1 MLADADLVEVIL
13 SSTTIL
19 LIIKQKRFNMKR
31 LVLHIY
37 IMFMALTAMACQSN
51 EVEATPSDKSAITMN
66 ITING
71 KTVSCQL
78 VENSSTRALLAQLE
92 KGDITYEADDYGNF
106 EKVGNIGFSLPQ
118 NNESITTTAGDVIL
132 YQGNNICLYYGSN
145 SWSFTRLG
153 KIEGMGRDELKTFLN
168 AGGGSVKVTLS
179 SGTATEI
186 KQTLADRKATSGKYS
201 LDGRKLK
208 QAPNKGVYIE
218 NGKKIVKK

>member
-1 MLADADLVEVIL
+1 
-13 SSTTIL
+13 
-19 LIIKQKRFNMKR
+19 MKR

-37 IMFMALTAMACQSN
+37 IMFMALTAMACQNN
-51 EVEATPSDKSAITMN
+51 EVEATPSDKSASTMN

-92 KGDITYEADDYGNF
+92 KENITYEADDYGNF
-106 EKVGNIGFSLPQ
+106 EKVGYIGFNLPQ
-118 NNESITTTAGDVIL
+118 NNENITTTAGDVIL

-153 KIEGMGRDELKTFLN
+153 KIEGMSKDEIKTFLN
-168 AGGGSVKVTLS
+168 AGEGSVKVTLS
-179 SGTATEI
+179 AATATGI
-186 KQTLADRKATSGKYS
+186 KQTLADRKIPSGKYS

-208 QAPNKGVYIE
+208 QTPNKGVYIE

>member
-1 MLADADLVEVIL
+1 
-13 SSTTIL
+13 
-19 LIIKQKRFNMKR
+19 MKR

-51 EVEATPSDKSAITMN
+51 EVEATPSDKSANTMN

-78 VENSSTRALLAQLE
+78 VDNSSTRALLAQLE

-106 EKVGNIGFSLPQ
+106 EKVGYIGFSLPQ

-132 YQGNNICLYYGSN
+132 YQGNNICLYYGTN

-153 KIEGMGRDELKTFLN
+153 KIEGMSKDEIKTFLN
-168 AGGGSVKVTLS
+168 AGGGSVRITLS
-179 SGTATEI
+179 SGSTTGI
-186 KQTLADRKATSGKYS
+186 KQTLADRKASSRKYS

-208 QAPNKGVYIE
+208 QIPNKGVFIE

>member
-1 MLADADLVEVIL
+1 
-13 SSTTIL
+13 
-19 LIIKQKRFNMKR
+19 MKR

-51 EVEATPSDKSAITMN
+51 EVEARPSDKSANTMN

-78 VENSSTRALLAQLE
+78 VDNSSTRALLAQLE

-132 YQGNNICLYYGSN
+132 YQGNNICLYYDTN
-145 SWSFTRLG
+145 AWTFTRLG
-153 KIEGMGRDELKTFLN
+153 KIEGLSKDEIKTFLN
-168 AGGGSVKVTLS
+168 TGGGSVKVTLS
-179 SGTATEI
+179 SGSTTGI
-186 KQTLADRKATSGKYS
+186 KQTVADRKAPSGKYS

-208 QAPNKGVYIE
+208 QTPSKGVNIE

>member
-1 MLADADLVEVIL
+1 
-13 SSTTIL
+13 
-19 LIIKQKRFNMKR
+19 MKR

-51 EVEATPSDKSAITMN
+51 EVEATPSDESVSTMN

-92 KGDITYEADDYGNF
+92 KGDIIFEADDYGNF
-106 EKVGNIGFSLPQ
+106 EKVGYIGFSLPQ

-153 KIEGMGRDELKTFLN
+153 KIEGMSKDELKTFLN

-179 SGTATEI
+179 TAATGI
-186 KQTLADRKATSGKYS
+186 KQTLADRKAPSGNYS

-208 QAPNKGVYIE
+208 QAPSKGIYIE

>member
-1 MLADADLVEVIL
+1 
-13 SSTTIL
+13 
-19 LIIKQKRFNMKR
+19 MKR

-51 EVEATPSDKSAITMN
+51 EVEATPSDKSANTMN

-92 KGDITYEADDYGNF
+92 KGNITYEADDYGNF
-106 EKVGNIGFSLPQ
+106 EKVGYIGFNLPQ
-118 NNESITTTAGDVIL
+118 NNESITTTVGDVIL

-145 SWSFTRLG
+145 SWSFTRLA
-153 KIEGMGRDELKTFLN
+153 KIEGMSKDELKTFLN
-168 AGGGSVKVTLS
+168 AGEGSVKVTLS
-179 SGTATEI
+179 AATATRI
-186 KQTLADRKATSGKYS
+186 KQTLADRKVPSGKYS

-208 QAPNKGVYIE
+208 QTPSKGVYIE

>member
-1 MLADADLVEVIL
+1 
-13 SSTTIL
+13 
-19 LIIKQKRFNMKR
+19 MKR

-37 IMFMALTAMACQSN
+37 IMLMALTAMACQSN
-51 EVEATPSDKSAITMN
+51 EVEARPSDKSAITMN

-78 VENSSTRALLAQLE
+78 VDNSSTRALLAQLE

-106 EKVGNIGFSLPQ
+106 EKVGYIGFSLPQ

-132 YQGNNICLYYGSN
+132 YQGNNICLYYGTN

-153 KIEGMGRDELKTFLN
+153 KIEGLNKDEIKTFLN

-179 SGTATEI
+179 SGSTTGI
-186 KQTLADRKATSGKYS
+186 KQTLADRKAPSGKYS

-208 QAPNKGVYIE
+208 QIPNKGVYIE

>member
-1 MLADADLVEVIL
+1 
-13 SSTTIL
+13 
-19 LIIKQKRFNMKR
+19 MKR

-51 EVEATPSDKSAITMN
+51 EVEATPSDKSASTMN

-153 KIEGMGRDELKTFLN
+153 KIEGMNKDEIKAFLN

-179 SGTATEI
+179 AAAATGI
-186 KQTLADRKATSGKYS
+186 KQTLADQKAPDGKYS
-201 LDGRKLK
+201 LGGRMLK
-208 QAPNKGVYIE
+208 QTPNKGVYIE

>member
-1 MLADADLVEVIL
+1 
-13 SSTTIL
+13 
-19 LIIKQKRFNMKR
+19 MKR

-37 IMFMALTAMACQSN
+37 ILFMALTAMACQSN
-51 EVEATPSDKSAITMN
+51 EVEATPSDKSANTMN

-92 KGDITYEADDYGNF
+92 KENITYEADDYGNF
-106 EKVGNIGFSLPQ
+106 EKVGYIGFNLPQ
-118 NNESITTTAGDVIL
+118 NNENITTTAGDVIL

-153 KIEGMGRDELKTFLN
+153 KIEGMSRDELKTFLN

-179 SGTATEI
+179 AATATGI
-186 KQTLADRKATSGKYS
+186 KQTLADRKAQGGKYS

-208 QAPNKGVYIE
+208 QAPNKGIYIE

>member
-1 MLADADLVEVIL
+1 
-13 SSTTIL
+13 
-19 LIIKQKRFNMKR
+19 MKR

-51 EVEATPSDKSAITMN
+51 EVEAAPSDKSASTMN

-78 VENSSTRALLAQLE
+78 VDNSSTRALLAQLE

-106 EKVGNIGFSLPQ
+106 EKVGYIGFSLPQ

-132 YQGNNICLYYGSN
+132 YQGNNICLYYGTN

-153 KIEGMGRDELKTFLN
+153 KIEGLSKDEIKTFLN
-168 AGGGSVKVTLS
+168 AGGSSVRITLS
-179 SGTATEI
+179 SGSTTGI
-186 KQTLADRKATSGKYS
+186 KQTLVDRKASSGKYS

-208 QAPNKGVYIE
+208 QIPNKGVYIE

>member
-1 MLADADLVEVIL
+1 
-13 SSTTIL
+13 
-19 LIIKQKRFNMKR
+19 MKR

-51 EVEATPSDKSAITMN
+51 EVEATPSDKSASTMN

-78 VENSSTRALLAQLE
+78 VDNSSTRALLAQLE

-106 EKVGNIGFSLPQ
+106 EKVGYIGFSLPQ

-132 YQGNNICLYYGSN
+132 YQGNNICLYYGTN

-153 KIEGMGRDELKTFLN
+153 KIEGLSKDEIKTFLN
-168 AGGGSVKVTLS
+168 AGGSSVRITLS
-179 SGTATEI
+179 SGSTTGI
-186 KQTLADRKATSGKYS
+186 KQTLVDRKASSGKYS

-208 QAPNKGVYIE
+208 QIPNKGVYIE

>member
-1 MLADADLVEVIL
+1 
-13 SSTTIL
+13 
-19 LIIKQKRFNMKR
+19 MKR

-78 VENSSTRALLAQLE
+78 VYNSSTRALLAQLE
-92 KGDITYEADDYGNF
+92 KGDITYEADDYGSF
-106 EKVGNIGFSLPQ
+106 EKVGYIGFSLPQ

-132 YQGNNICLYYGSN
+132 YQGNNICLYYGTN

-153 KIEGMGRDELKTFLN
+153 KIEGLSKDEIKTFLN
-168 AGGGSVKVTLS
+168 AGGGSVRITLS
-179 SGTATEI
+179 SGSTTGI
-186 KQTLADRKATSGKYS
+186 KQTLADRKASSGKYS
-201 LDGRKLK
+201 LDVRKLK
-208 QAPNKGVYIE
+208 QIPNKGVYIE

>member
-1 MLADADLVEVIL
+1 
-13 SSTTIL
+13 
-19 LIIKQKRFNMKR
+19 MKR

-51 EVEATPSDKSAITMN
+51 EVEATPSDKSANTMN

-78 VENSSTRALLAQLE
+78 VDNSSTKALLAQLE
-92 KGDITYEADDYGNF
+92 KGDITYEADDYGSF
-106 EKVGNIGFSLPQ
+106 EKVGYIGFSLPQ
-118 NNESITTTAGDVIL
+118 NSESITTTAGDVIL
-132 YQGNNICLYYGSN
+132 YQGNNICLYYGTN

-153 KIEGMGRDELKTFLN
+153 KIEGMSKDEIKTFLN

-179 SGTATEI
+179 SGSTTGI
-186 KQTLADRKATSGKYS
+186 KQTLADRKASSGKYS

-208 QAPNKGVYIE
+208 QIPNKGVYIE
-218 NGKKIVKK
+218 SGKKIVKK

>member
-1 MLADADLVEVIL
+1 
-13 SSTTIL
+13 
-19 LIIKQKRFNMKR
+19 MKR

-51 EVEATPSDKSAITMN
+51 EVEATPSDKSASTMN

-92 KGDITYEADDYGNF
+92 KGNITYEADDYGNF
-106 EKVGNIGFSLPQ
+106 EKVGYIGFNLPQ

-153 KIEGMGRDELKTFLN
+153 KIEGMSRDELKTFLN

-186 KQTLADRKATSGKYS
+186 KQTLTDRKATSGKYS

>member
-1 MLADADLVEVIL
+1 
-13 SSTTIL
+13 
-19 LIIKQKRFNMKR
+19 MKR

-78 VENSSTRALLAQLE
+78 VDNSSTRALLAQLE

-106 EKVGNIGFSLPQ
+106 EKVGYIGFNLPQ

-132 YQGNNICLYYGSN
+132 YQGNNICLYYGTN

-153 KIEGMGRDELKTFLN
+153 KIKGMSKDEIKTFLN
-168 AGGGSVKVTLS
+168 AGGGSVRITLS
-179 SGTATEI
+179 SGSTTGI
-186 KQTLADRKATSGKYS
+186 KQTLADRKASSRKYS

-208 QAPNKGVYIE
+208 QSPNKGVYIE

>member
-1 MLADADLVEVIL
+1 
-13 SSTTIL
+13 
-19 LIIKQKRFNMKR
+19 MKR

-51 EVEATPSDKSAITMN
+51 EVEATPSDKSVSTMN

-92 KGDITYEADDYGNF
+92 KGNITYEADDYGNF
-106 EKVGNIGFSLPQ
+106 EKVGYIGFNLPQ
-118 NNESITTTAGDVIL
+118 NNESITTTVGDVIL

-153 KIEGMGRDELKTFLN
+153 KIEGMSKDEIKTFLN

-179 SGTATEI
+179 AATATGI
-186 KQTLADRKATSGKYS
+186 KQTLADRKIPSGKYS

-208 QAPNKGVYIE
+208 QTPNKGIYIE

>member
-1 MLADADLVEVIL
+1 
-13 SSTTIL
+13 
-19 LIIKQKRFNMKR
+19 MKR

-37 IMFMALTAMACQSN
+37 IMFVALTVMACQSN

-78 VENSSTRALLAQLE
+78 VDNSSTRALLAQLE

-132 YQGNNICLYYGSN
+132 YQGNNICLYYGTN

-153 KIEGMGRDELKTFLN
+153 KIEGLSKDEIKTFLN

-179 SGTATEI
+179 LGSATGI
-186 KQTLADRKATSGKYS
+186 KQTLADQKAPNGIYS

-208 QAPNKGVYIE
+208 QIPNKGVYIE
-218 NGKKIVKK
+218 NGKKIVK

>member
-1 MLADADLVEVIL
+1 
-13 SSTTIL
+13 
-19 LIIKQKRFNMKR
+19 MKR

-51 EVEATPSDKSAITMN
+51 EVEATPSDKSVSTMN

-106 EKVGNIGFSLPQ
+106 EKVGYIGFNLPQ
-118 NNESITTTAGDVIL
+118 NNQSITTTAGDVIL

-153 KIEGMGRDELKTFLN
+153 KIEGMSRDELRTFLN
-168 AGGGSVKVTLS
+168 AGGGSVTVTLS
-179 SGTATEI
+179 TGTTTGI
-186 KQTLADRKATSGKYS
+186 KQTLADLKAPSGKYS
-201 LDGRKLK
+201 LEGRKLK
-208 QAPNKGVYIE
+208 QASSKGVYIE
-218 NGKKIVKK
+218 NGKKIIKK

>member
-1 MLADADLVEVIL
+1 
-13 SSTTIL
+13 
-19 LIIKQKRFNMKR
+19 MKR

-51 EVEATPSDKSAITMN
+51 EVEATPSDKSANTMN

-78 VENSSTRALLAQLE
+78 VYNSSTKALLAQLE

-106 EKVGNIGFSLPQ
+106 EKVGNIGVSLPQ
-118 NNESITTTAGDVIL
+118 NNESITTTAGDAIL
-132 YQGNNICLYYGSN
+132 YQGNNICLYYGTN

-153 KIEGMGRDELKTFLN
+153 KIEGMSKDEIMTFLN
-168 AGGGSVKVTLS
+168 AGGGSVKVKLS
-179 SGTATEI
+179 SGSTTGI
-186 KQTLADRKATSGKYS
+186 KQTLADRKASSGKYS

-208 QAPNKGVYIE
+208 QIPNKGVYIE

>member
-1 MLADADLVEVIL
+1 
-13 SSTTIL
+13 
-19 LIIKQKRFNMKR
+19 MKR

-37 IMFMALTAMACQSN
+37 IMFVALTAMACQSN
-51 EVEATPSDKSAITMN
+51 EVEATPSDKSASTMN

-106 EKVGNIGFSLPQ
+106 EKVGYIGFNLPQ

-153 KIEGMGRDELKTFLN
+153 KIEGMNKDEIKAFLN

-179 SGTATEI
+179 AAAATGI
-186 KQTLADRKATSGKYS
+186 KQTLADQKAPDGKYS
-201 LDGRKLK
+201 LGGRMLK
-208 QAPNKGVYIE
+208 QTPNKGVYIE

>member
-1 MLADADLVEVIL
+1 
-13 SSTTIL
+13 
-19 LIIKQKRFNMKR
+19 MKR

-51 EVEATPSDKSAITMN
+51 EVEATPSDKSVSTMN

-92 KGDITYEADDYGNF
+92 KENITYEADDYGNF
-106 EKVGNIGFSLPQ
+106 EKVGYIGFNLPQ
-118 NNESITTTAGDVIL
+118 NNENITTTAGDVIL

-153 KIEGMGRDELKTFLN
+153 KIEGMSKDEIKTFLY
-168 AGGGSVKVTLS
+168 AGGGGVKVTLS
-179 SGTATEI
+179 AATATGI
-186 KQTLADRKATSGKYS
+186 KQTLADQKTPGGKYS

-208 QAPNKGVYIE
+208 QTPSKGVYIE

>member
-1 MLADADLVEVIL
+1 
-13 SSTTIL
+13 
-19 LIIKQKRFNMKR
+19 MKR

-51 EVEATPSDKSAITMN
+51 EVEATPSDKSASTMN

-92 KGDITYEADDYGNF
+92 KENITYEADDYGNF
-106 EKVGNIGFSLPQ
+106 EKVGYIGFNLPQ
-118 NNESITTTAGDVIL
+118 NNENITTTAGDVIL

-153 KIEGMGRDELKTFLN
+153 KIEGMSKDEIKTFLN
-168 AGGGSVKVTLS
+168 AGEGSVKVTLS
-179 SGTATEI
+179 AATATGI
-186 KQTLADRKATSGKYS
+186 KQTLADRKIPSGKYS

-208 QAPNKGVYIE
+208 QTPNKGVYIE

>member
-1 MLADADLVEVIL
+1 
-13 SSTTIL
+13 
-19 LIIKQKRFNMKR
+19 MKR

-51 EVEATPSDKSAITMN
+51 EVEATPSDKSASTMN

-92 KGDITYEADDYGNF
+92 KENITYEADDYGNF
-106 EKVGNIGFSLPQ
+106 EKVGYIGFNLPQ
-118 NNESITTTAGDVIL
+118 NNESITTTVGDVIL

-153 KIEGMGRDELKTFLN
+153 KIEGMSRDELRTFLN
-168 AGGGSVKVTLS
+168 AGGGSVTVTLS
-179 SGTATEI
+179 TGTATGI
-186 KQTLADRKATSGKYS
+186 
-201 LDGRKLK
+201 
-208 QAPNKGVYIE
+208 
-218 NGKKIVKK
+218 

>member
-1 MLADADLVEVIL
+1 
-13 SSTTIL
+13 
-19 LIIKQKRFNMKR
+19 MKR

-37 IMFMALTAMACQSN
+37 IMFMALTAMACQSH
-51 EVEATPSDKSAITMN
+51 EVEATPSDKSANTMN

-78 VENSSTRALLAQLE
+78 VDNSSTRALLAQLE

-132 YQGNNICLYYGSN
+132 YQGNNICLYYDTN
-145 SWSFTRLG
+145 AWTFTRLG
-153 KIEGMGRDELKTFLN
+153 KIEGLSKDEIKTFLN
-168 AGGGSVKVTLS
+168 AEGGSVKVTLS
-179 SGTATEI
+179 SCSTTGI
-186 KQTLADRKATSGKYS
+186 KQTVADRKAPSGKYS

-208 QAPNKGVYIE
+208 QTPSKGVYIE
-218 NGKKIVKK
+218 NGKKIIKK

>member
-1 MLADADLVEVIL
+1 
-13 SSTTIL
+13 
-19 LIIKQKRFNMKR
+19 MKR

-51 EVEATPSDKSAITMN
+51 EVEATPSDKSANTMN

-92 KGDITYEADDYGNF
+92 KGNITYEADDYGNF
-106 EKVGNIGFSLPQ
+106 EKVGYIGFNLPQ
-118 NNESITTTAGDVIL
+118 NNESITTTVGDVIL

-153 KIEGMGRDELKTFLN
+153 KIEGMSKDELKTFLN
-168 AGGGSVKVTLS
+168 AGEGSVKVTLS
-179 SGTATEI
+179 AATATRI
-186 KQTLADRKATSGKYS
+186 KQTLAAQKIPSGKYS

-208 QAPNKGVYIE
+208 LTPSKGVYIE